1 MKSYEI
7 EMNKVLHA
15 LNEADALKDVII
27 TGSWAMYFYKQIFD
41 GFVPRIETTDLDL
54 YLPNPK
60 RASGN
65 NLPSRLTAYSYKR
78 HNDYITGKTM
88 FLSDEGFSI
97 EFLTLPDRNMT
108 PTIEIKGL
116 NVVAEALP
124 KMAPAGWNY
133 VQVDYNGLKVN
144 IVSPVSFVLQKLL
157 INKERKPEYKKEKDL
172 DALSYVLGFI
182 KASTKYTELLKQSFN
197 QYPRK
202 WQKAILETAKSNG
215 IDLGVN

>member
-1 MKSYEI
+1 MKSYEN
-7 EMNKVLHA
+7 EMRNVLNA
-15 LNEADALKDVII
+15 LHEANALKDIII

-41 GFVPRIETTDLDL
+41 DFIPRVETTDLDL

-65 NLPSRLTAYSYKR
+65 DLPAKLSKYSYIR

-108 PTIEIKGL
+108 PTIEVKGL

-133 VQVDYNGLKVN
+133 VQIEYNGLTIN

-157 INKERKPEYKKEKDL
+157 INKERKPENKKEKDI
-172 DALSYVLGFI
+172 DAVKYILAYV
-182 KASTKYTELLKQSFN
+182 KASNKYSEELKQSLQN
-197 QYPRK
+197 YPKK
-202 WQKAILETAKSNG
+202 WKKAIFEAAEKYNIAL
-215 IDLGVN
+215 